1 MEQET
6 SISGKFLEELRKIIY
21 ELTGNYYP
29 DERLMLL
36 AKKLNM
42 FLEATSATTNK
53 SATVHN
59 SATIQGNSTEALK
72 IKLEEL
78 FKEKKLTKE
87 ILNII
92 TVPETKFFR
101 EKIP

>member
-1 MEQET
+1 LEQET

-42 FLEATSATTNK
+42 FLEDKSATTNK
-53 SATVHN
+53 SATKFT
-59 SATIQGNSTEALK
+59 SLP
-72 IKLEEL
+72 L
-78 FKEKKLTKE
+78 FKG
-87 ILNII
+87 
-92 TVPETKFFR
+92 
-101 EKIP
+101 IPQKRSK